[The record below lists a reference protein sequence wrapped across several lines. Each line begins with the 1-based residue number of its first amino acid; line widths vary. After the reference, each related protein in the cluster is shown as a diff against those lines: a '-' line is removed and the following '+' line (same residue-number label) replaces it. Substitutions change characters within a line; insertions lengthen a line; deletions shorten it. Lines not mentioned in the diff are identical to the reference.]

1 MAAIGKRIKL
11 KRGRPIKMSVVQR
24 AESLDAIISAHELA
38 ELLGMS
44 THALYKQIER
54 CNGRKDLLPR
64 MLPRV
69 GRSQYRFLRDDVVA
83 WSRGERVA

>member
-1 MAAIGKRIKL
+1 MEQIGTQKRAPL
-11 KRGRPIKMSVVQR
+11 GRAVEVSVLTR
-24 AESLDAIISAHELA
+24 AEKLDAVISAHELA
-38 ELLGMS
+38 ALLGM
-44 THALYKQIER
+44 TTPALYKQIER

-83 WSRGERVA
+83 WIRGEPVE

>member
-1 MAAIGKRIKL
+1 MAAIGKRIKA
-11 KRGRPIKMSVVQR
+11 KRGRPIKMSVLQR

-38 ELLGMS
+38 ALLGMS
-44 THALYKQIER
+44 TPALYKQIER

-69 GRSQYRFLRDDVVA
+69 GRSQYRFFRDDVVA
-83 WSRGERVA
+83 WIRGERVA